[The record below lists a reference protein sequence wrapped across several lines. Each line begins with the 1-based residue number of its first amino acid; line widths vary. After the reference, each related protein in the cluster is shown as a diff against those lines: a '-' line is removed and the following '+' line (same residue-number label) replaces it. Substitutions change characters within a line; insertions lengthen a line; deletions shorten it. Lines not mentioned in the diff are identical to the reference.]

1 MEILNR
7 EDLKRMDD
15 LGKTALEDGK
25 LMELV
30 LNGATLMSVN
40 KDTLRGI
47 IRMLIKKTTRG
58 EELFKL
64 MQENP
69 ELPVVP
75 MVDSDVVPDDD
86 CARWTGSWGSASIDE
101 YFTHD
106 GRIFFRSDED
116 IDDVLSY
123 ALNGE
128 EYDETTDEEA
138 EAVYDAL
145 PWIKAI
151 IVNIDTP

>member
-40 KDTLRGI
+40 KDTLR
-47 IRMLIKKTTRG
+47 RMLIKKTTRG

>member
-75 MVDSDVVPDDD
+75 MVDSNIAPDDGY
-86 CARWTGSWGSASIDE
+86 ARWTGSWGSASIDE
-101 YFTHD
+101 YFTH
-106 GRIFFRSDED
+106 GERVFFRSDD
-116 IDDVLSY
+116 DTDDVLGY
-123 ALNGE
+123 VLNAE
-128 EYDETTDEEA
+128 EYEEMTDEEA

-145 PWIKAI
+145 PWVKAI

>member
-1 MEILNR
+1 MEIENRNDLNKLD
-7 EDLKRMDD
+7 E
-15 LGKTALEDGK
+15 LGKESLNDDK
-25 LMELV
+25 LMGLV

-47 IRMLIKKTTRG
+47 IRTLVRNTTRG

-75 MVDSDVVPDDD
+75 MVDSEIVGGD
-86 CARWTGSWGSASIDE
+86 CSSRWLANWGSARVDE
-101 YFTHD
+101 YFAHD
-106 GRIFFRSDED
+106 ERVFFRSVDD
-116 IDDVLSY
+116 IGDVLDCVM
-123 ALNGE
+123 GE
-128 EYDETTDEEA
+128 EYGKMTYEKYKA
-138 EAVYDAL
+138 AYDAL

>member
-69 ELPVVP
+69 ELPVLP
-75 MVDSDVVPDDD
+75 MVDSEVVCDDD
-86 CARWTGSWGSASIDE
+86 YNRWTGSWGSASIDE
-101 YFTHD
+101 YLAHD
-106 GRIFFRSDED
+106 GRVFFRSDD
-116 IDDVLSY
+116 DTDDVLGY
-123 ALNGE
+123 VLDGE
-128 EYDETTDEEA
+128 EYIKMTDEEA

-145 PWIKAI
+145 PWVKAI

>member
-69 ELPVVP
+69 DLPVVP
-75 MVDSDVVPDDD
+75 MVDSEVVCDDGY
-86 CARWTGSWGSASIDE
+86 ARWTGSWGSASIDE

-106 GRIFFRSDED
+106 ERVFFRSDD
-116 IDDVLSY
+116 DTDDVLGY
-123 ALNGE
+123 VLNAE
-128 EYDETTDEEA
+128 EYEEMTDEEV
-138 EAVYDAL
+138 EAAYNAL
-145 PWIKAI
+145 PWVKAI

>member
-1 MEILNR
+1 MKIESR
-7 EDLKRMDD
+7 DD
-15 LGKTALEDGK
+15 LNKLDELGKDALNDDK

-75 MVDSDVVPDDD
+75 MVDSEVVCDDD
-86 CARWTGSWGSASIDE
+86 YARWTGSWGSASIDE

-106 GRIFFRSDED
+106 ERVFFRSDD
-116 IDDVLSY
+116 DTDDVLGY
-123 ALNGE
+123 VLNAE
-128 EYDETTDEEA
+128 EYEEMTDEEA

-145 PWIKAI
+145 PWVKAI

>member
-7 EDLKRMDD
+7 EDLNELDR
-15 LGKTALEDGK
+15 LGKEALNDDK

-64 MQENP
+64 MQENQ
-69 ELPVVP
+69 
-75 MVDSDVVPDDD
+75 
-86 CARWTGSWGSASIDE
+86 R
-101 YFTHD
+101 
-106 GRIFFRSDED
+106 
-116 IDDVLSY
+116 
-123 ALNGE
+123 
-128 EYDETTDEEA
+128 
-138 EAVYDAL
+138 
-145 PWIKAI
+145 
-151 IVNIDTP
+151 